1 MVKGLE
7 KLDMKAEAL
16 ESLELLDLFYSFYN
30 PTQIKT
36 QELKGEVI
44 QAWLRNNYV

>member
-7 KLDMKAEAL
+7 KLGMKAKAL
-16 ESLELLDLFYSFYN
+16 ESLELLDLFYNFYN
-30 PTQIKT
+30 PAQIKT

-44 QAWLRNNYV
+44 QALLRNNYV